1 MKKLQY
7 TLIELLVAMSI
18 FIIMI
23 GLLFNIFVNASTV
36 VVDQST
42 KVSILSDASVFFTYI
57 SKDLSNISLSAI
69 PHFLDKK
76 NNQTD
81 PESNDAPSFK
91 TTSDQLKVETS
102 GSTTTLIAFR
112 SDVEAYNTADIPST
126 PYVAYFFDKNKGEIY
141 RSMEMDEASYVSAET
156 NAVILDGVEEF
167 EVKVWDDYPG
177 GTALSA
183 STFAIKP
190 ACVTIKLT
198 LRTPNPHASDESKK
212 QSLRTVTKTVYI
224 NR

>member
-42 KVSILSDASVFFTYI
+42 KVSILSDASVFFNYLT
-57 SKDLSNISLSAI
+57 KDLANISLNQV
-69 PHFLDKK
+69 PHFLDKD

-81 PESNDAPSFK
+81 PETLGSVSLK
-91 TTSDQLKVETS
+91 TTSDPLKIETAS
-102 GSTTTLIAFR
+102 NGNSLIAFR
-112 SDVEAYNTADIPST
+112 SNVEYYHDPSYSL
-126 PYVAYFFDKNKGEIY
+126 PYVYYDFTSSTGQITRRMREEEIVT
-141 RSMEMDEASYVSAET
+141 SISADMDAI
-156 NAVILDGVEEF
+156 ILDGVEKIEI
-167 EVKVWDDYPG
+167 KAWNTG
-177 GTALSA
+177 STTALA
-183 STFAIKP
+183 STTFATKP
-190 ACVTIKLT
+190 DYITIRLT
-198 LRTPNPHASDESKK
+198 LRTPNPNASAEAIT
-212 QSLRTVTKTVYI
+212 QSLRTVNKTIYL